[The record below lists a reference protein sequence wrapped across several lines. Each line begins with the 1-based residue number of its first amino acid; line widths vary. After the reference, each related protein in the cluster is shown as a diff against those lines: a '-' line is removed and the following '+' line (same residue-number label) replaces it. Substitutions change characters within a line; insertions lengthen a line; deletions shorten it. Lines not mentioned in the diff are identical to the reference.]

1 MRNFLN
7 GGMRIRTRIFRNEG
21 RRRGRLLQPGGGV
34 YHVMNRTAFGSRV
47 LGPAEKEVFVRML
60 RKQAAFTGVSVLAF
74 CVMDNHF
81 HLLLEVRP
89 VGELSDAELL
99 DRYSAYYGPEK
110 TPEST
115 YSVRELAAIL
125 EAGGEEA
132 ETARRVVMARMGSL
146 SAFMRE
152 LKQRFCL
159 WYNDRHANRGSIWG
173 GPFKSVLVE
182 RSPEA
187 MTKVAAYIDLN
198 PVRAGLARDP
208 GEYRWCGYAE
218 CLAGV
223 GAAREGLCGVYAG
236 RARGFGEALRSYRLI
251 LFGKGYLP
259 KKGAA
264 DNAGRVSGERLRAI
278 LESGGSVGLPELL
291 RSRIRYFSEGVAIG
305 SASFLHG
312 LGRRGPG
319 GEAGSACW
327 GEAWEGLRTWR
338 PLRSGVYQ

>member
-1 MRNFLN
+1 MA
-7 GGMRIRTRIFRNEG
+7 IRTRSFRNEG

-34 YHVMNRTAFGSRV
+34 YHVMNRTAFGSKV
-47 LGPAEKEVFVRML
+47 FGPAEKAVFVRML
-60 RKQAAFTGVSVLAF
+60 RKQAAFTGVSVLAY

-89 VGELSDAELL
+89 NGDLSDAALL
-99 DRYSAYYGPEK
+99 DRYSAYYDGAD

-125 EAGGEEA
+125 DAGGEEA
-132 ETARRVVMARMGSL
+132 EVARRVVMARMGSL

-152 LKQRFCL
+152 LKQRFCI
-159 WYNDRHANRGSIWG
+159 WYNARHANRGSVWG
-173 GPFKSVLVE
+173 APFKSVLVE
-182 RSPEA
+182 ASPEV

-223 GAAREGLCGVYAG
+223 KVAREGLCGLYAG
-236 RARGFGEALRSYRLI
+236 RARGFAEALRSYRLI
-251 LFGKGYLP
+251 LFGKGSLP
-259 KKGAA
+259 KPGAPEG
-264 DNAGRVSGERLRAI
+264 AGRISGERLCAV
-278 LESGGSVGLPELL
+278 LENGGSVGLPELL
-291 RSRIRYFSEGVAIG
+291 RARIRYFSEGVAIG
-305 SASFLHG
+305 SSAFLG
-312 LGRRGPG
+312 AMGRRGPG
-319 GEAGSACW
+319 AEPGSPCW
-327 GEAWEGLRTWR
+327 GDAWEGLRTWR